1 MAWAFVA
8 LRSLIMES
16 PWSHEGLDHVA
27 ATVCAELALVLIN
40 KSCRC
45 LAPRLTSLDDAATA
59 VTIRS
64 HVLAQEAAYA
74 EVFHGSTFLELTQ
87 LYLDY
92 FDETGPPQPVLPS
105 HDAFLAIIFNLHFW
119 VKGLTEKDGEWA
131 PDAGESNGGDDSGGD
146 DDESDS
152 KGS

>member
-1 MAWAFVA
+1 M
-8 LRSLIMES
+8 
-16 PWSHEGLDHVA
+16 
-27 ATVCAELALVLIN
+27 
-40 KSCRC
+40 
-45 LAPRLTSLDDAATA
+45 
-59 VTIRS
+59 
-64 HVLAQEAAYA
+64 AYA

-119 VKGLTEKDGEWA
+119 VKGLTEKDGERA
-131 PDAGESNGGDDSGGD
+131 PGESAGGDDSGGD

-152 KGS
+152 EGS

>member
-45 LAPRLTSLDDAATA
+45 LAPRLASLDDAATA

-87 LYLDY
+87 LYLEY

-119 VKGLTEKDGEWA
+119 VKGLTEKDGER
-131 PDAGESNGGDDSGGD
+131 PRDAGDDDSGGD
-146 DDESDS
+146 GSGGGDDSDS
-152 KGS
+152 EDS

>member
-1 MAWAFVA
+1 M
-8 LRSLIMES
+8 
-16 PWSHEGLDHVA
+16 
-27 ATVCAELALVLIN
+27 
-40 KSCRC
+40 
-45 LAPRLTSLDDAATA
+45 
-59 VTIRS
+59 
-64 HVLAQEAAYA
+64 
-74 EVFHGSTFLELTQ
+74 
-87 LYLDY
+87 
-92 FDETGPPQPVLPS
+92 LPS

>member
-45 LAPRLTSLDDAATA
+45 LAPRLASLDDAATA

-74 EVFHGSTFLELTQ
+74 EMFHGSTFLELTQ

-152 KGS
+152 KDS